1 MGAIILS
8 SMEVAATQTDDAFDH
23 GPHTDLSQQEEI
35 QVTDI
40 YSVLANKDCFQIFC
54 LASEGIHAS
63 TKILREYK
71 FSKKRYYVRLKQL
84 IRTKL
89 VLKEGRF
96 YRHTALGKTIYESQV
111 RQLELLLSGSYKS
124 F

>member
-1 MGAIILS
+1 
-8 SMEVAATQTDDAFDH
+8 MEVAATQTEDAFGH
-23 GPHTDLSQQEEI
+23 GLEEDFSSPKEI
-35 QVTDI
+35 RVTDI

-63 TKILREYK
+63 TKILGEYK

-84 IRTKL
+84 IRTRL

-96 YRHTALGKTIYESQV
+96 YRHTALGRTIYESQV
-111 RQLELLLSGSYKS
+111 RQLQLLLSGSFKS
-124 F
+124 I